1 MRLKYQLFLTLLAA
15 SAVLIALMY
24 FISSR
29 SFSSGFLEYVN
40 QNEADR
46 LQAVADQLIERYEV
60 ENGWRWAD
68 KKSVANL
75 AGFSSRGRGASRPR
89 NRDVGSIE
97 DRSEDRSEGRR
108 EDGDGKRPGRRPTSR
123 SPLIL
128 TDAAKQ
134 PLVGELRPDTA
145 MNWLALEASAGGV
158 VGYLVT
164 PKIERI
170 NRQFDQ
176 LFEQKQKKSL
186 GLTAL
191 AMIFFSGLLSIPLAS
206 RIVKP
211 LLTVN
216 SAVGEISSGNYAH
229 RVDVNR
235 RDEIGDL
242 ADKINLLGYSLEQNR
257 DARHRWIAEISH
269 ELRTPLAVLR
279 GEIEAVQDGVRI
291 MDEQAVESLHGEVL
305 SLGRLIDD
313 LHTLSV
319 SDVGALDYRLAVL
332 DLNKLL
338 ADFLDSQQEML
349 ADNALTLTRDI
360 GREQILVQGDAQ
372 RLEQLFANLMQN
384 TCRYTDSE
392 GALHVDVKIA
402 NLNSDKFSG
411 SDAVVIDWFDSSPGV
426 ESDALSQLFDPLF
439 RTESSRNR
447 EYGGTGLGLSIAKR
461 IVEAHQGSI
470 KATQSELGGL
480 HLQIELPLFC
490 KQRASKV

>member
-40 QNEADR
+40 QIEADR
-46 LQAVADQLIERYEV
+46 LQVVADQLIERYED
-60 ENGWRWAD
+60 ENGWHWAD
-68 KKSVANL
+68 KKSIANL
-75 AGFSSRGRGASRPR
+75 VGFSGRGRGANRPR
-89 NRDVGSIE
+89 DRDVGSN
-97 DRSEDRSEGRR
+97 EDRSEGRK
-108 EDGDGKRPGRRPTSR
+108 EGSDGQRAGRRPPPPR
-123 SPLIL
+123 MQLVL

-134 PLVGELRPDTA
+134 PLVGELRPGKA
-145 MNWLALEASAGGV
+145 MNWLSLDNSSGEVA
-158 VGYLVT
+158 GYLVT
-164 PKIERI
+164 PKVERI

-176 LFEQKQKKSL
+176 LFEQKQKNSL

-242 ADKINLLGYSLEQNR
+242 AEKINLLGNSLEQNR
-257 DARHRWIAEISH
+257 DARQRWIAEISH

-279 GEIEAVQDGVRI
+279 GEIEAVQDGVRS
-291 MDEQAVESLHGEVL
+291 MDEQAVESLHSEVL

-319 SDVGALDYRLAVL
+319 SDVGALDYRLEAL
-332 DLNKLL
+332 DLNRLL
-338 ADFLDSQQEML
+338 TDYLDSHQDKL
-349 ADNALTLTRDI
+349 ADNALTLSRDI
-360 GREQILVQGDAQ
+360 GDEQIFVQGDAQ

-384 TCRYTDSE
+384 TCRYTDDK

-402 NLNSDKFSG
+402 DANSDNLSG
-411 SDAVVIDWFDSSPGV
+411 AEAVVIDWFDSSPGV
-426 ESDALSQLFDPLF
+426 DSDTLSKLFDPLF

-461 IVEAHQGSI
+461 IVEAHQGNI

-480 HLQIELPLFC
+480 HLQIELPLSASNV
-490 KQRASKV
+490 RATYD